1 MAALSLTPSNLSH
14 VSSSRHRRHNVL
26 LLGRIRPLVTSTPKS
41 TRLKQ
46 ISAGKL
52 PFSPPPSPP
61 GELYQPFRP
70 PPSPIPPKYRSL
82 DPAERLEV
90 LRNRLGLWYEYASL
104 IPPCLR
110 RGISGVEQNCLIVA
124 AQVRDSLQ
132 SSKFDPDLLAYFDS
146 GGSELLYE
154 LRLLSASQRVA
165 AARQVVEGRL
175 DAKAAQELAR
185 AMKDFPRRQS
195 DDGWDSFSRESPGDC
210 LAFSYFRQSR
220 EAISDSER
228 RVALEKALEAVETEV
243 ARKRLEQ
250 ELEKKAG
257 GADAEE
263 AADEVSK
270 YSVPVVRMK
279 YGEVAEATSV
289 VVLPV
294 SEAGEG
300 DEGVATAPAC
310 RTDGDF
316 GVLTAD
322 KAWRRWVVLP
332 RWDPLASTVAD
343 EPLGAGGAGAGG
355 GDRTRKVVEEEGF
368 YLVSRVGGMA
378 VERGS
383 KLLEMD
389 VEALGTV
396 VLVVRP
402 QRTSSTISCRTR
414 TGTSDR
420 TPRGGAKI
428 LSFLVFCSQ
437 LNDERINR

>member
-1 MAALSLTPSNLSH
+1 MAALSLTPSNLTH
-14 VSSSRHRRHNVL
+14 VSSSRHRRQNVI
-26 LLGRIRPLVTSTPKS
+26 LLGRTRPFVTSTPKS

-46 ISAGKL
+46 ISAAKL

-82 DPAERLEV
+82 DPAERLEI

-104 IPPCLR
+104 IPALSQEGFTPASVEELT
-110 RGISGVEQNCLIVA
+110 GISGVEQNCLIVA

-132 SSKFDPDLLAYFDS
+132 SSKFDPELLAYFEN
-146 GGSELLYE
+146 GGYELLYE
-154 LRLLSASQRVA
+154 LRLLSATQRVA
-165 AARQVVEGRL
+165 AARQVVEDRL
-175 DAKAAQELAR
+175 DGKATQELAR
-185 AMKDFPRRQS
+185 AMKDFPRRRG

-210 LAFSYFRQSR
+210 LAFSHFRQSK
-220 EAISDSER
+220 EAIADSER
-228 RVALEKALEAVETEV
+228 RLALEKALEAVETEP
-243 ARKRLEQ
+243 ARKRLEL

-257 GADAEE
+257 GAEE
-263 AADEVSK
+263 AVDDISK

-300 DEGVATAPAC
+300 DEGVAAAPAC

-332 RWDPLASTVAD
+332 RWGPLA
-343 EPLGAGGAGAGG
+343 EIGEGGAVAVGFPDARVLPWRTNRWEREEPVLVVA
-355 GDRTRKVVEEEGF
+355 DRTRKVVEEEGF

-383 KLLEMD
+383 KLLEME

-402 QRTSSTISCRTR
+402 PK
-414 TGTSDR
+414 DE
-420 TPRGGAKI
+420 
-428 LSFLVFCSQ
+428 FDDQ
-437 LNDERINR
+437 LQDEDWD